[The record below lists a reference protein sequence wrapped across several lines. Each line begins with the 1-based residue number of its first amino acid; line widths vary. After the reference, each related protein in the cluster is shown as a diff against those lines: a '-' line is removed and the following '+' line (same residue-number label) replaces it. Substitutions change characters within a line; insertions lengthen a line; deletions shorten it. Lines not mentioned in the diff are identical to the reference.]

1 MPLAQKELDVAKR
14 RLASSKLEGRTY
26 SGSIEVKDPW
36 VYFDTA
42 VLAATAGILT
52 LFSSVATAARSL
64 TNYPYKELPQGQAF
78 DIHALRVAYYGHAPM
93 ADATQQLFLD
103 WINKAVLTIQ
113 IQNKVPIYERNLGSM
128 IGGQVQIVTAPAVT
142 VNSKNLSQWTAAT
155 VVRFKK
161 KIELDQKTQWLVNII
176 QDATANAA
184 LTGDYLRVEAIGRL
198 TAQL

>member
-26 SGSIEVKDPW
+26 SGSIEIKDPW

-42 VLAATAGILT
+42 VLAALAGTLT
-52 LFSSVATAARSL
+52 LFSSVATVARSL

-78 DIHALRVAYYGHAPM
+78 DIHALRVAYYGHALM
-93 ADATQQLFLD
+93 ADVTQQLLMD

-113 IQNKVPIYERNLGSM
+113 IQNKVPIYERNLGSL
-128 IGGQVQIVTAPAVT
+128 IGGQVQVVTAPAVT
-142 VNSKNLSQWTAAT
+142 VNSKNLTSWTAST
-155 VVRFKK
+155 VVRFKR

-176 QDATANAA
+176 QDAAANAA